1 MIIYESGS
9 GFKVNPIYDCQITG
23 DDEEKPSMT
32 PAREPELVSRDE
44 SQDDYDLLT
53 YREVAARLSEE
64 IVAES
69 QRIAEFEA
77 SGADP
82 KALEESKRRL
92 ASLQA
97 STHRY
102 EQHAKTADV
111 FMQRFGLRP
120 RISAPGE
127 Q

>member
-1 MIIYESGS
+1 
-9 GFKVNPIYDCQITG
+9 
-23 DDEEKPSMT
+23 MT

-69 QRIAEFEA
+69 ERITDLEA
-77 SGADP
+77 SGGDM
-82 KALEESKRRL
+82 KALEESKQRL
-92 ASLQA
+92 ALLRA
-97 STHRY
+97 SKQRY

-120 RISAPGE
+120 RISGPRG

>member
-1 MIIYESGS
+1 M
-9 GFKVNPIYDCQITG
+9 PA
-23 DDEEKPSMT
+23 MT
-32 PAREPELVSRDE
+32 PAQEPELVRRDE

-69 QRIAEFEA
+69 QRITDLEA
-77 SGADP
+77 SGGDA
-82 KALEESKRRL
+82 KALEALEESKRRL
-92 ASLQA
+92 AVLRA
-97 STHRY
+97 SQQRY

-120 RISAPGE
+120 RISEPRG

>member
-1 MIIYESGS
+1 M
-9 GFKVNPIYDCQITG
+9 PA
-23 DDEEKPSMT
+23 MT
-32 PAREPELVSRDE
+32 PAREPEPVRRDE

-64 IVAES
+64 IVAEC
-69 QRIAEFEA
+69 QRITDLEA
-77 SGADP
+77 SGGDA
-82 KALEESKRRL
+82 KALEESRQRL
-92 ASLQA
+92 ALLRA
-97 STHRY
+97 SKHRY

-120 RISAPGE
+120 RISGPRG

>member
-1 MIIYESGS
+1 M
-9 GFKVNPIYDCQITG
+9 PA
-23 DDEEKPSMT
+23 MT
-32 PAREPELVSRDE
+32 PAQEPELVRRDE

-69 QRIAEFEA
+69 RRVTDLEA
-77 SGADP
+77 SGGDA
-82 KALEESKRRL
+82 KALEESERRL
-92 ASLQA
+92 ALLRA
-97 STHRY
+97 SRQRY

-120 RISAPGE
+120 RISEPRG

>member
-1 MIIYESGS
+1 M
-9 GFKVNPIYDCQITG
+9 PA
-23 DDEEKPSMT
+23 MA
-32 PAREPELVSRDE
+32 PAREPELVRRDE

-69 QRIAEFEA
+69 ERITDLEA
-77 SGADP
+77 SGGDT
-82 KALEESKRRL
+82 KALEESKQRL
-92 ASLQA
+92 ALLRA
-97 STHRY
+97 SKQRY

-120 RISAPGE
+120 RISGPRG

>member
-1 MIIYESGS
+1 LSNY
-9 GFKVNPIYDCQITG
+9 C
-23 DDEEKPSMT
+23 DDEET
-32 PAREPELVSRDE
+32 PAMTCAGEPELVRRDE

-69 QRIAEFEA
+69 QRRADLEA
-77 SGADP
+77 SGGDP
-82 KALEESKRRL
+82 QALEESQRRL

-97 STHRY
+97 SKHRY
-102 EQHAKTADV
+102 EQHARTADV

-120 RISAPGE
+120 RISGPRG

>member
-1 MIIYESGS
+1 M
-9 GFKVNPIYDCQITG
+9 PA
-23 DDEEKPSMT
+23 MA
-32 PAREPELVSRDE
+32 PAREPELVRRDE

-53 YREVAARLSEE
+53 YQEVAARLSEE

-69 QRIAEFEA
+69 ERITDLEA
-77 SGADP
+77 SGGDM
-82 KALEESKRRL
+82 KALEESKQRL
-92 ASLQA
+92 ALLRA
-97 STHRY
+97 SKQRY

-120 RISAPGE
+120 RISGPRG

>member
-1 MIIYESGS
+1 M
-9 GFKVNPIYDCQITG
+9 PA
-23 DDEEKPSMT
+23 MT
-32 PAREPELVSRDE
+32 PAGEPELVSRDD

-69 QRIAEFEA
+69 QRIADLEA
-77 SGADP
+77 SGGDA
-82 KALEESKRRL
+82 KALEALEESKQRL
-92 ASLQA
+92 ALLQA
-97 STHRY
+97 SKNRY

-111 FMQRFGLRP
+111 FMQRFGLQP
-120 RISAPGE
+120 RISGPRG

>member
-1 MIIYESGS
+1 
-9 GFKVNPIYDCQITG
+9 
-23 DDEEKPSMT
+23 MT
-32 PAREPELVSRDE
+32 PAGEPELVSRDE

-69 QRIAEFEA
+69 QRIIDLEA
-77 SGADP
+77 SSGDP
-82 KALEESKRRL
+82 KALEESKQRL
-92 ASLQA
+92 ALLQA
-97 STHRY
+97 SKNRY

-111 FMQRFGLRP
+111 FMQRFGLQP
-120 RISAPGE
+120 RISGPRG

>member
-1 MIIYESGS
+1 M
-9 GFKVNPIYDCQITG
+9 PA
-23 DDEEKPSMT
+23 MT
-32 PAREPELVSRDE
+32 PAGEPELVRRDE

-69 QRIAEFEA
+69 QRITDLEA
-77 SGADP
+77 SGGDP

-97 STHRY
+97 SKYRY

-120 RISAPGE
+120 RISGPQG

>member
-1 MIIYESGS
+1 
-9 GFKVNPIYDCQITG
+9 
-23 DDEEKPSMT
+23 MT
-32 PAREPELVSRDE
+32 PAGEPELVRRDE

-69 QRIAEFEA
+69 QRITDLEA
-77 SGADP
+77 SSGDT
-82 KALEESKRRL
+82 KALEESKQRL
-92 ASLQA
+92 ALLQA
-97 STHRY
+97 SKNRY

-111 FMQRFGLRP
+111 FMQRFGLQP
-120 RISAPGE
+120 RISGPRG

>member
-1 MIIYESGS
+1 MA
-9 GFKVNPIYDCQITG
+9 
-23 DDEEKPSMT
+23 
-32 PAREPELVSRDE
+32 PAREPELVRRDE

-69 QRIAEFEA
+69 ERITDLEA
-77 SGADP
+77 SGGDAEAL
-82 KALEESKRRL
+82 KALEESKQRL
-92 ASLQA
+92 ALLRA
-97 STHRY
+97 SKQRY

-120 RISAPGE
+120 RISEPRG

>member
-1 MIIYESGS
+1 M
-9 GFKVNPIYDCQITG
+9 PA
-23 DDEEKPSMT
+23 MT
-32 PAREPELVSRDE
+32 PAQEPELVRRHE

-69 QRIAEFEA
+69 QRITDLEA
-77 SGADP
+77 SCGDA
-82 KALEESKRRL
+82 KALEALEESKRRL
-92 ASLQA
+92 AVLRA
-97 STHRY
+97 SKQRY

-120 RISAPGE
+120 RISEPRG

>member
-1 MIIYESGS
+1 M
-9 GFKVNPIYDCQITG
+9 PA
-23 DDEEKPSMT
+23 MT
-32 PAREPELVSRDE
+32 PAKEPELVGRDE

-69 QRIAEFEA
+69 QRITDLEA
-77 SGADP
+77 SGGDA

-92 ASLQA
+92 ALLRDSKN
-97 STHRY
+97 RY

-120 RISAPGE
+120 RISGPRGE
-127 Q
+127 

>member
-1 MIIYESGS
+1 MA
-9 GFKVNPIYDCQITG
+9 
-23 DDEEKPSMT
+23 
-32 PAREPELVSRDE
+32 PAREPELVRRDE

-53 YREVAARLSEE
+53 YQEVAARLSEE

-69 QRIAEFEA
+69 ERITDLEA
-77 SGADP
+77 SGGDM
-82 KALEESKRRL
+82 KALEESKQRL
-92 ASLQA
+92 ALLRA
-97 STHRY
+97 SKQRY

-120 RISAPGE
+120 RISGPRG

>member
-1 MIIYESGS
+1 M
-9 GFKVNPIYDCQITG
+9 PA
-23 DDEEKPSMT
+23 MT
-32 PAREPELVSRDE
+32 PAGEPELVRRDE

-69 QRIAEFEA
+69 QRITDLEA
-77 SGADP
+77 SGGDP

-97 STHRY
+97 GKYRY

-120 RISAPGE
+120 RISGPQG

>member
-1 MIIYESGS
+1 M
-9 GFKVNPIYDCQITG
+9 PA
-23 DDEEKPSMT
+23 MT

-77 SGADP
+77 SGGDA
-82 KALEESKRRL
+82 KALEALEESKRRL

-97 STHRY
+97 SKYRY

-120 RISAPGE
+120 RISAPGG

>member
-1 MIIYESGS
+1 
-9 GFKVNPIYDCQITG
+9 
-23 DDEEKPSMT
+23 MT
-32 PAREPELVSRDE
+32 PAQEPELVRRDE

-69 QRIAEFEA
+69 RRVTDLEA
-77 SGADP
+77 SGGDA
-82 KALEESKRRL
+82 KALEESERRL
-92 ASLQA
+92 ALLRA
-97 STHRY
+97 SGQRY

-120 RISAPGE
+120 RISGPRE

>member
-1 MIIYESGS
+1 
-9 GFKVNPIYDCQITG
+9 
-23 DDEEKPSMT
+23 MT
-32 PAREPELVSRDE
+32 PAREPELVRRDE

-53 YREVAARLSEE
+53 YGEVGARLSEE

-69 QRIAEFEA
+69 RRIAELEA
-77 SGADP
+77 SSGDT
-82 KALEESKRRL
+82 KALEESKQRL
-92 ASLQA
+92 ALLQA
-97 STHRY
+97 SKDRY

-120 RISAPGE
+120 RLSGPRG

>member
-1 MIIYESGS
+1 
-9 GFKVNPIYDCQITG
+9 
-23 DDEEKPSMT
+23 MT
-32 PAREPELVSRDE
+32 PAQEPELVRRDE

-69 QRIAEFEA
+69 RRVTDLEA
-77 SGADP
+77 SGGDA

-92 ASLQA
+92 ALLRA
-97 STHRY
+97 SRQRY

-120 RISAPGE
+120 RISEPRG